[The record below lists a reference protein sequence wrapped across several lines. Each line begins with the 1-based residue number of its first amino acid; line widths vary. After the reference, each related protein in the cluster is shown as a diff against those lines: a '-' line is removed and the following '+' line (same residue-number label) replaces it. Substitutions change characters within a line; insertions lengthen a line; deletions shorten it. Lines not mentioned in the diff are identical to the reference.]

1 MEQRKQ
7 CGFALPVTVF
17 ALVVVGVIT
26 TGGFFMAHQEGRI
39 GVASEH
45 AGLAFYLTER
55 GLVDAMGKWNS
66 ALYSA
71 LPHWGDTAVTQYY
84 SGLGEVTT
92 RVTRMTDH
100 LFFLDV
106 EATVTRGGAMLSG
119 GVPARGC
126 DRAPCD
132 GRYGAKSG
140 ADHAGTDK
148 PERNGGGAW

>member
-55 GLVDAMGKWNS
+55 AWWTPWVNGTPPSRRFPSGVTRL
-66 ALYSA
+66 
-71 LPHWGDTAVTQYY
+71 LPG
-84 SGLGEVTT
+84 TT
-92 RVTRMTDH
+92 RAWVKSR
-100 LFFLDV
+100 
-106 EATVTRGGAMLSG
+106 
-119 GVPARGC
+119 PA
-126 DRAPCD
+126 
-132 GRYGAKSG
+132 S
-140 ADHAGTDK
+140 
-148 PERNGGGAW
+148 PE

>member
-66 ALYSA
+66 ALYGA
-71 LPHWGDTAVTQYY
+71 LLRRFAHREPAAMATSLAQ
-84 SGLGEVTT
+84 S
-92 RVTRMTDH
+92 RVH
-100 LFFLDV
+100 
-106 EATVTRGGAMLSG
+106 ATCA
-119 GVPARGC
+119 
-126 DRAPCD
+126 
-132 GRYGAKSG
+132 
-140 ADHAGTDK
+140 
-148 PERNGGGAW
+148 